1 MTSLILVGAEG
12 ISLIW
17 VLPFVIFLLCI
28 AVAPLIHP
36 HFWEK
41 NLWWISLG
49 VFCIPMLIA
58 LSFFLGE
65 TLLHKTIEKV
75 LEYISFITLL
85 ASLYVISGGI
95 FIHGHFR
102 GNPSVNTTIL
112 IIGNVIASVI
122 GTTGASMLLIRPL
135 LRANA
140 GRKRNAHV
148 VVFFIFIVS
157 NVGGLLTPLGDP
169 PLFLG
174 YLQGVPFLWTLQNLW
189 REWLLVSSLTIVIF
203 YFVDSYVYRKDGPG
217 ILHKHDEQ
225 EPFKIAGPFNILLLL
240 GIVLAIFFQGHL
252 LTSVKGWPHFG
263 PQEAAMLLLMGISLI
278 VMPVKHSIR
287 LQNGFSWKPILEVIF
302 LFAAIFATM
311 IPALHILELRGGEI
325 NMREPWQFFLA
336 TGFLSSVLDNAPT
349 YLTSLSLAKA
359 LNPIND
365 IGFLFRD
372 GRHVSSALLAAIS
385 CGAVFM
391 GANSY
396 IGNGPNFMVRA
407 IAEERG
413 VKMPG
418 FFTYMFY
425 AAIVLGPTYALVVF
439 LFF

>member
-1 MTSLILVGAEG
+1 MTTLIFMNGEG
-12 ISLIW
+12 ISILW
-17 VLPFVIFLLCI
+17 VLPFAIFLLCI
-28 AVAPLIHP
+28 AIAPLISP

-41 NLWWISLG
+41 NLWWIALG
-49 VFCIPMLIA
+49 VFSAPMLVA
-58 LSFFLGE
+58 LTFFLGE
-65 TLLHKTIEKV
+65 ALFHKTIEKV
-75 LEYISFITLL
+75 LEYVSFITLL

-102 GNPSVNTTIL
+102 GKPIVNTSIL
-112 IIGNVIASVI
+112 IIGNLIASLI

-157 NVGGLLTPLGDP
+157 NIGGLLTPLGDP

-189 REWLLVSSLTIVIF
+189 KHWLLVSGLTILIF
-203 YFVDSYVYRKDGPG
+203 YFVDSYIYRKDGEG
-217 ILHKHDEQ
+217 ILHKRDEA
-225 EPFKIAGPFNILLLL
+225 EPFQISGTFNILLLI
-240 GIVLAIFFQGHL
+240 GIVLAIYFQGHF
-252 LTSVKGWPHFG
+252 LTTIAGWPHFG
-263 PQEAAMLLLMGISLI
+263 PQEAAMLLLTGISLLL
-278 VMPVKHSIR
+278 MPVKHPVR
-287 LQNGFSWKPILEVIF
+287 LQNGFSWKPILEVVL
-302 LFAAIFATM
+302 LFAAIFSTM
-311 IPALHILELRGGEI
+311 IPALHVLELRGSGLGI
-325 NMREPWQFFLA
+325 REAWQFFIA
-336 TGFLSSVLDNAPT
+336 TGVLSSVLDNAPT

-359 LNPIND
+359 LNPVND
-365 IGFLFRD
+365 LGFVFRD
-372 GRHVSSALLAAIS
+372 GGHVSSALLAAIS

-418 FFTYMFY
+418 FFTYMLY
-425 AAIVLGPTYALVVF
+425 GAIVLGPLYALVVF
-439 LFF
+439 IFF